1 MELAIQQ
8 DYILSNRSGRRWRS
22 FTGNILQMRQP
33 SFRRLAKYVA
43 VVIPTVLST
52 CKLDNLFEGG
62 TVGRFAISGDSGE
75 VAVAA
80 VGSTA
85 PRTLTFEISDE
96 GAGAL
101 PWTARQ
107 ALGSAW
113 LSFMPTS
120 GITPDTIVASLD
132 PAGLATGIHQ
142 DTIIV
147 IAESGI
153 DSATI
158 TVEFTIEPCD
168 EPSIAFDVLVS
179 DSLTR
184 EDCATSDSPDRFA
197 KLYGFTGE
205 EGDSETTVYTHGERR
220 TCELTLSGPL
230 GSSGVTFKSNI
241 TVLPA
246 PRGAGWAE
254 RIGQEHGP

>member
-80 VGSTA
+80 VGSAA
-85 PRTLTFEISDE
+85 PRTVTFEISNE

-132 PAGLATGIHQ
+132 PAGLAIGIHQ
-142 DTIIV
+142 DIIIV
-147 IAESGI
+147 MAESGI

-158 TVEFTIEPCD
+158 PVEFTIQPCD
-168 EPSIAFDVLVS
+168 ERSIAFDVLVT

-205 EGDSETTVYTHGERR
+205 EGDSVSVVMT
-220 TCELTLSGPL
+220 
-230 GSSGVTFKSNI
+230 SSAFD
-241 TVLPA
+241 A
-246 PRGAGWAE
+246 
-254 RIGQEHGP
+254 